1 MRQAA
6 QRGARR
12 QRGIAAVE
20 LALVLPVLFILV
32 MFPLY
37 LGRVYWHYTAIQ
49 YAAQDAARYLSKV
62 PVSEFQTPR
71 IAAMTAVASAIA
83 AQDLAE
89 LAPGY
94 SPYMIALECGGGPC
108 TGASTRPAS
117 VQVKIRVAMEDIFF
131 SGRTGMDMTL
141 TAEVTYPYVGR

>member
-1 MRQAA
+1 MRRAA

-20 LALVLPVLFILV
+20 LALVMPVFFMLV

-71 IAAMTAVASAIA
+71 VAAMTAVASAIA

-94 SPYMIALECGGGPC
+94 VPYMFSVECGGGPC
-108 TGASTRPAS
+108 IGGSTRPAS
-117 VQVKIRVAMEDIFF
+117 VNVKIRVLVEDLFF
-131 SGRTGMDMTL
+131 GGGTGMDITL
-141 TAEVTYPYVGR
+141 TADVTYPYVGR

>member
-1 MRQAA
+1 MRRAA

-20 LALVLPVLFILV
+20 LALVMPVLFVLV

-94 SPYMIALECGGGPC
+94 SPYMIVLLCDGSPCSGG
-108 TGASTRPAS
+108 SSRPLKVNVIVGVS
-117 VQVKIRVAMEDIFF
+117 MEDIFF
-131 SGRTGMDMTL
+131 GGGTGMDLTL
-141 TAEVTYPYVGR
+141 TADVTYPYVGR

>member
-1 MRQAA
+1 M

-20 LALVLPVLFILV
+20 LALVMPVLFVLV

-71 IAAMTAVASAIA
+71 VVAMTAAASAIA

-94 SPYMIALECGGGPC
+94 APYMIALECSGGPC
-108 TGASTRPAS
+108 TGGSTRPTS
-117 VQVKIRVAMEDIFF
+117 VNVKIRVVMEDIFF
-131 SGRTGMDMTL
+131 SNYTGTTDLTL
-141 TAEVTYPYVGR
+141 TADVTYPYVGR